1 LVLRASWRPGSRSR
15 LAASIARGPRGTY
28 TGIAQKEWRK
38 LCIRRELPRVG
49 DVIIHGED
57 PGTAEVI
64 AVARPDS
71 VEEIEMEGNKTTARR
86 SRRGAPARADD
97 AGPAKATVKA
107 RTRAPAKSAAGV
119 KAAKPKPAA
128 RTDVETSLTD
138 SDRLRMIELAA
149 FFRAERRGF
158 VPGFEAED
166 WFAAEAEI
174 AAQIPVAPAAK
185 PARKA
190 RKPAN

>member
-1 LVLRASWRPGSRSR
+1 MAQIDSRN
-15 LAASIARGPRGTY
+15 
-28 TGIAQKEWRK
+28 
-38 LCIRRELPRVG
+38 LCIRREPPCVG
-49 DVIIHGED
+49 DVIIAGKS
-57 PGTAEVI
+57 PGTAEAI
-64 AVARPDS
+64 AVARPGS

-86 SRRGAPARADD
+86 SRRGESARAAVAEPAKAPVKAPAKAPARA
-97 AGPAKATVKA
+97 KVT
-107 RTRAPAKSAAGV
+107 
-119 KAAKPKPAA
+119 KPKPAV
-128 RTDVETSLTD
+128 RMDVETSLTE

-174 AAQIPVAPAAK
+174 AAQIPVAK

-190 RKPAN
+190 RKPAS

>member
-1 LVLRASWRPGSRSR
+1 MAQIDSRN
-15 LAASIARGPRGTY
+15 
-28 TGIAQKEWRK
+28 
-38 LCIRRELPRVG
+38 LCIRREPPCVG
-49 DVIIHGED
+49 DVIIAGKS
-57 PGTAEVI
+57 PGTAEAI
-64 AVARPDS
+64 AVARPGS

-86 SRRGAPARADD
+86 SRRGESARAAVAEPAKAPVKARAKAPAKAPARA
-97 AGPAKATVKA
+97 KVT
-107 RTRAPAKSAAGV
+107 
-119 KAAKPKPAA
+119 KPKPAV
-128 RTDVETSLTD
+128 RTDVETSLTE

-174 AAQIPVAPAAK
+174 AAQIPVAK

-190 RKPAN
+190 RKPAS